1 MQEHAFQEKRSELLK
16 LSHELGRED
25 RSFAVLGEGNVS
37 ARIGEET
44 FLVKASGSRLA
55 TLQEQDV
62 IQCRMKMLLPLLD
75 SGDLSDSEIE
85 TALLAS
91 RTDSKSGKPSI
102 ETLFHVYLLSHPK
115 IQFVAH
121 THPIAVNQVL
131 CSSMARTFAER
142 RLFPDQIVYCGIA
155 SVFVPYTDP
164 GLPLAQAIRRQ
175 TNSFVKKY
183 RDLPQ
188 TILLE
193 NHGLVALGTTA
204 QGVIGTTLMAEK
216 AARVFV
222 GAAGLARPK
231 FLSEESVRRIARRP
245 DEQYRRGLEKL

>member
-1 MQEHAFQEKRSELLK
+1 MQLDKFQKKRSELLE

-25 RSFAVLGEGNVS
+25 RSFAVLGEGNAS
-37 ARIGEET
+37 ARIDEET
-44 FLVKASGSRLA
+44 FIIKASGSRLG

-75 SGDLSDSEIE
+75 SGDLSDSEVE
-85 TALLAS
+85 TALMAS
-91 RTDSKSGKPSI
+91 RTDSASRKPSI
-102 ETLFHVYLLSHPK
+102 ETLFHVYLLSHPMAE
-115 IQFVAH
+115 FVAH
-121 THPIAVNQVL
+121 THPLAVNQVL
-131 CSSMARTFAER
+131 CSPMARAFAER
-142 RLFPDQIVYCGIA
+142 RLFPDQVVYCGMA

-164 GLPLAQAIRRQ
+164 GLPLAQAIRRR
-175 TNSFVKKY
+175 TNSFIKKY

-188 TILLE
+188 TIFLE

-204 QGVIGTTLMAEK
+204 QGVIATTLMAEK
-216 AARVFV
+216 AARIFV

-231 FLSEESVRRIARRP
+231 FLSEEKVRRIARRS